1 MYVWAF
7 PEGDLTVGK
16 LATQRVFWS
25 AWKPVPNL
33 GPETQRPNGSEN
45 ALKADKTS
53 GENDRQAP
61 ETNSTASTMSSVSAR
76 IRAEVPGRAARN
88 VMGGHLRRYQQPGR
102 PGRARSQQVRKN
114 TKPRRIR
121 ATFLH
126 ATDVSGRVY
135 MKEVTLANTS
145 KQIRRSVATACE
157 GKRQGLSRRASVL
170 LSGTFPENACKTTMA
185 DRGEER
191 RWRGDCGRRLQSTSA
206 R

>member
-16 LATQRVFWS
+16 LATQRVLWS

-45 ALKADKTS
+45 ALKADKTR

-88 VMGGHLRRYQQPGR
+88 VMGDILGGISSRADLDVHAPNRFERTPSLGGFVPHFFTQP
-102 PGRARSQQVRKN
+102 
-114 TKPRRIR
+114 T
-121 ATFLH
+121 
-126 ATDVSGRVY
+126 
-135 MKEVTLANTS
+135 
-145 KQIRRSVATACE
+145 C
-157 GKRQGLSRRASVL
+157 QGAY
-170 LSGTFPENACKTTMA
+170 T
-185 DRGEER
+185 
-191 RWRGDCGRRLQSTSA
+191 
-206 R
+206 